1 MSHVINGD
9 RIPRDVI
16 VVGASAGGVSAIM
29 HLLELLP
36 ADLPAAMAV
45 VLHRSPFYE
54 TRLPAVLG
62 RRSGL
67 TVMEPANGARVQHGV
82 VYVAPRDQHLLMDD
96 RVVRLDRGPKQHR
109 TRPAID
115 PLFSSAA
122 AACGPRVIGVL
133 LTGMGGDGVSGLI
146 DIKRSGGISLVQ
158 APTEAQFPAM
168 PSRAI
173 REDDVDG
180 ALSIAD
186 IAETVTVLAAGGAI
200 EVGAPRPVA
209 R

>member
-1 MSHVINGD
+1 M
-9 RIPRDVI
+9 
-16 VVGASAGGVSAIM
+16 
-29 HLLELLP
+29 
-36 ADLPAAMAV
+36 
-45 VLHRSPFYE
+45 
-54 TRLPAVLG
+54 
-62 RRSGL
+62 
-67 TVMEPANGARVQHGV
+67 
-82 VYVAPRDQHLLMDD
+82 
-96 RVVRLDRGPKQHR
+96 RLDRGPKQHR

-200 EVGAPRPVA
+200 EVGTPRPVA